1 MKALK
6 LYTGNRLELLAEL
19 LAKVLEVPPASP
31 LEPEII
37 VVQSKGMERWLSLQL
52 AAHFGVCA
60 NCRFPFPNA
69 LIHEAFRSVLP
80 DLSGS
85 SLFEPKYAAW
95 KITQL
100 LPDHL
105 DEPGFASLKHY
116 LDHSPR
122 DLRRLQLASHLAET
136 FDQYVL
142 YRPDLISRWEQGRD
156 DHWQAVLWRDLA
168 KGLEHQHRAALGRA
182 FLERIRQ
189 AAPSTFP
196 LPQRISLFGISYLPP
211 FHLQILDGLAQ
222 MLEVNLFLLN
232 PCREYWGDIASK
244 REIGRLA
251 SRPQHNSRDPA
262 ELYLDEGNPLLAS
275 MGTLGR
281 DFLEVLAS
289 FPCEE
294 SSVFQGPGEES
305 LLACLQSDILNLRD
319 RTRHRSRKTA
329 VLPEDRSFEVHSC
342 HSPMREVE
350 VLYDHLLELFEQ
362 DPSLL
367 PRDILVMAP
376 AIETYAPF
384 IQAVFDTPEDERK
397 HLPYAIADRGMR
409 RESQMA
415 EAFLALLD
423 LWDARLTA
431 AEVHGLLESPAIRAR
446 FGLADTDLDLIAG
459 WTQEVRIRWG
469 IDEQDRLRW
478 LPHAF
483 RENTWRAGLDQL
495 LLGYAMPGNGHEL
508 FCGVLPYD
516 RIEGSEVTVLGRF
529 AEFAE
534 QLFQLL
540 ASLRLPRTLHQ
551 WSEALTA
558 TLSRFFLPGDAASRE
573 FQAVRQVILELT
585 TIQELTNFTEPVD
598 IRVIKWHLERQL
610 ERQGFGFGFLTGG
623 VTCCSMLPMRSIPFR
638 VICLLGMDSNSF
650 PRQAKAPDFDLMAK
664 HPRRGDRSPRN
675 DDRYLFL
682 EALISAREKLYI
694 SYTGQSA
701 RDNSSIP
708 PSVLVSEL
716 LDYVHQA
723 FTFAGGRGGEAH
735 FGADAGDGVPPGWE
749 AEAPMPPAQDNCSC
763 PLGTPGNT
771 SKDARLIGNPQPATS
786 RSSDDPERFIIKH
799 RLQPFNA
806 AYFKGGRRLFSYS
819 EEWLGTARCL
829 LQEQTPP
836 PPFLAAPLAAPEETL
851 KHLDLARLCRFF
863 VNPAR
868 FFLDRRLGMVLDE
881 ERTVLDETE
890 CFEMAGLEQYALGQ
904 TLLAARMAGHDLTV
918 LYPPLKASGMLPHG
932 VPGELAFKSTSGE
945 VERFARRVEPYLH
958 EGELEP
964 LVFELPVADFTLTGS
979 IPSLYRHYLVR
990 YRYATIKAK
999 DLLNL
1004 WIPHLVLN
1012 LIGDPAYP
1020 RESLLMGLDE
1030 KGWCALTYTPVAN
1043 SRELLDK
1050 LLAIYWSGLSK
1061 PLPFF
1066 PETSLHFA
1074 EHVLLKGTPPEKA
1087 LAAAEAKWTGDF
1099 HRGEGQ
1105 DLSCQLCF
1113 NAVNPLD
1120 AEFERLA
1127 VAVFGPLLTCRK
1139 EH

>member
-19 LAKVLEVPPASP
+19 LVKVLEVPPASP

-52 AAHFGVCA
+52 ASHFGVCA

-69 LIHEAFRSVLP
+69 LIHEVFHHVLP
-80 DLSGS
+80 DLPGS

-105 DEPGFASLKHY
+105 EEPGFASLKHY

-142 YRPDLISRWEQGRD
+142 YRPDLITRWERGGE

-182 FLERIRQ
+182 FLERIRE
-189 AAPSTFP
+189 AAPGTFP
-196 LPQRISLFGISYLPP
+196 LPQRICLFGISYLPP
-211 FHLQILDGLAQ
+211 FHLQILDGLSQ
-222 MLEVNLFLLN
+222 ILEVNLFLLN

-244 REIGRLA
+244 REMGRLV
-251 SRPQHNSRDPA
+251 SRPQHNSRAPA

-281 DFLEVLAS
+281 DFLELLAS

-294 SSVFQGPGEES
+294 TAAFQEPGEAS

-319 RTRHRSRKTA
+319 RTRDRSGKTV
-329 VLPEDRSFEVHSC
+329 VLPEDRSLEVHSC

-362 DPSLL
+362 DQSLL

-384 IQAVFDTPEDERK
+384 MQAVFDTPEDERK
-397 HLPYAIADRGMR
+397 HLPYSIADRGMR
-409 RESQMA
+409 RESHVA

-446 FGLADTDLDLIAG
+446 FGLADTDPDLIAG
-459 WTQEVRIRWG
+459 WLQEVRIRWG

-483 RENTWRAGLDQL
+483 RENTWRAGLDRL
-495 LLGYAMPGNGHEL
+495 LLGYAMPARDHEL
-508 FCGVLPYD
+508 FRGILPYD
-516 RIEGSEVTVLGRF
+516 PVEGSEVTVLGRF

-534 QLFQLL
+534 QLFQVLT
-540 ASLRLPRTLHQ
+540 SLRLPRTLHQ

-558 TLSRFFLPGDAASRE
+558 MLSRFFLPDDAASRE
-573 FQAVRQVILELT
+573 FQAVRQVILELAI
-585 TIQELTNFTEPVD
+585 IQEQTDFAEPVD

-610 ERQGFGFGFLTGG
+610 EREGFGLGFLTGG
-623 VTCCSMLPMRSIPFR
+623 VTCCSLLPMRSIPFR
-638 VICLLGMDSNSF
+638 VICLLGMDGNSF
-650 PRQAKAPDFDLMAK
+650 PRQTKAPDFDLMAK
-664 HPRRGDRSPRN
+664 HPRPGDRSARN

-682 EALISAREKLYI
+682 ESLISAREKLYI

-735 FGADAGDGVPPGWE
+735 AGADAEDGVPPG
-749 AEAPMPPAQDNCSC
+749 AEAGALTPPAA
-763 PLGTPGNT
+763 G
-771 SKDARLIGNPQPATS
+771 SKDPM
-786 RSSDDPERFIIKH
+786 RFIIKH
-799 RLQPFNA
+799 RLQPFSA
-806 AYFKGGRRLFSYS
+806 AYFKGARRLFSYS

-890 CFEMAGLEQYALGQ
+890 CFEMDGLEQYALGQ
-904 TLLAARMAGHDLTV
+904 TLLAARMAGHDLTG
-918 LYPPLKASGMLPHG
+918 LYPSLKASGMLPHG
-932 VPGELAFKSTSGE
+932 VPGELAFESTSGE

-958 EGELEP
+958 EGKLEP
-964 LVFELPVADFTLTGS
+964 LVFELPIADFTLTGS
-979 IPSLYRHYLVR
+979 LPSLYRHYLVR

-1012 LIGDPAYP
+1012 LVGNPAYP

-1030 KGWCALTYTPVAN
+1030 NEWCALTYAPVAN
-1043 SRELLDK
+1043 SRELLEK

-1066 PETSLHFA
+1066 PETSFRYA
-1074 EHVLLKGTPPEKA
+1074 EQVLRQGAPPEKA
-1087 LAAAEAKWTGDF
+1087 LAAAEAKWTGNF
-1099 HRGEGQ
+1099 HRGEGR
-1105 DLSCQLCF
+1105 DLSYQLCF
-1113 NAVNPLD
+1113 KAGNPLD

-1127 VAVFGPLLTCRK
+1127 VTVFGPLLDCRK